1 MWASEVRKF
10 QRLLLLRYF
19 YGHSLCF
26 FFFPQVCRRRRQNPN
41 LPFPALMAHSSSK
54 QGTGQKKENTYLNAP
69 KVLAI
74 FWKISIRTTLTNQ
87 RIRSKKRQEHNPF
100 HDPNLQSH
108 KGLRLLGLGREVR
121 ELLDGFGFQT
131 GGIQW
136 LLLLL
141 LLPTF
146 FLLFRPDFLLGR

>member
-74 FWKISIRTTLTNQ
+74 FWKISIIATLTNQ
-87 RIRSKKRQEHNPF
+87 RIRSKKRQEHYPF
-100 HDPNLQSH
+100 HDPSLQSH
-108 KGLRLLGLGREVR
+108 KGLRLLGLGGKWENCLMVLVFRRGESN
-121 ELLDGFGFQT
+121 GFCCSCCYR
-131 GGIQW
+131 
-136 LLLLL
+136 L
-141 LLPTF
+141 F
-146 FLLFRPDFLLGR
+146 FFFSAPIFFWR

>member
-1 MWASEVRKF
+1 
-10 QRLLLLRYF
+10 
-19 YGHSLCF
+19 
-26 FFFPQVCRRRRQNPN
+26 
-41 LPFPALMAHSSSK
+41 MAHSSSK
-54 QGTGQKKENTYLNAP
+54 QGTRQKKENTYLNAP

-74 FWKISIRTTLTNQ
+74 WKISIIATLTNQ
-87 RIRSKKRQEHNPF
+87 RLRSKKRQERNPF
-100 HDPNLQSH
+100 HDPSLQSH

-141 LLPTF
+141 PTF
-146 FLLFRPDFLLGR
+146 FLLFRPDFLLEISGRAWVAAGGEVKLKTMTYGQRRVGKSKCFSVQKEVAW